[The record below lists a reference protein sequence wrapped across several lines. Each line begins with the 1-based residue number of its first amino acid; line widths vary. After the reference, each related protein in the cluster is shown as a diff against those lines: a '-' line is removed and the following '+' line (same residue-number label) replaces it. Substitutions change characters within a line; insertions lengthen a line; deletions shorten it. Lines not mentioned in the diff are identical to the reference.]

1 MAIFGL
7 LRDTHGELESALF
20 GFDLTIFKMA
30 EPTTA
35 EKFLEHYEKYQNA
48 KSNNNAHWM
57 KQCAMWAIGELHKL
71 VGENYKDENECAK
84 AVASSFA
91 LIGMTHEEGLETYQ
105 ELYEN
110 SRPT

>member
-1 MAIFGL
+1 MP
-7 LRDTHGELESALF
+7 
-20 GFDLTIFKMA
+20 

-35 EKFLEHYEKYQNA
+35 EKFLEHYEKYQSA
-48 KSNNNAHWM
+48 KS
-57 KQCAMWAIGELHKL
+57 KK
-71 VGENYKDENECAK
+71 NECAK

-91 LIGMTHEEGLETYQ
+91 LIGMTQQEGLESYQ